1 MIKLVLAYTPQT
13 QLWTS
18 KPIPLQCF
26 IVPLSSG
33 TDLDLGQQVN
43 SLSGRTET
51 PQALDLVG

>member
-18 KPIPLQCF
+18 KPIPLQFF

-33 TDLDLGQQVN
+33 TDLDLGHQVSAIN
-43 SLSGRTET
+43 YQVEQKTRRLWIS
-51 PQALDLVG
+51 